1 MNIWYISK
9 YASPLKYGFA
19 SRHFY
24 LSKEFETQ
32 RNNTTIISSDSNHLV
47 NFPDFKETYNHENI
61 DGVDTWFI
69 KTKKYDGANSI
80 SRVLSWFDFEWKLLK
95 WSKKK
100 LENPDVIIVSSL
112 SIFTILSGLI
122 LRRKYDAKLVF
133 EVRDIWPLTI
143 TEVAGTSN
151 FHPFVLLLS
160 WVEKLGYK
168 NSDLIVG
175 TMPNLKE
182 HVKTVLDEERDV
194 YCIPQG
200 VDVELY
206 QNPEKLSKEYI
217 NKYIPKDKFVI
228 GYAGTI
234 GKSNALDTL
243 VNVAEKLSDNEKIHF
258 LLVGGG
264 DYREE
269 LMERS
274 SGLNN
279 ITFAPKVKKTQVQSV
294 IKHCDVL
301 YDSVLDS
308 KLYDYGL
315 SRNKWIDYMFA
326 GKPMLVSFKG
336 FKSMINEAGNGYF
349 VQPENEKELMQKII
363 ELYNLPSDDLI
374 EIGQRGKSW
383 LLENRTFDK
392 LADKYLN
399 IISDA

>member
-24 LSKEFETQ
+24 LSREFGQ
-32 RNNTTIISSDSNHLV
+32 KGNKTTIITSDSNHLV
-47 NFPDFKETYNHENI
+47 NFPDFDKRYNLEII

-69 KTKKYDGANSI
+69 RTKKYNGAHSFGRI
-80 SRVLSWFDFEWKLLK
+80 LSWFDFEWKLLK
-95 WSKKK
+95 WNKKGLDK
-100 LENPDVIIVSSL
+100 PDVIIVSSL

-122 LRRKYDAKLVF
+122 FRRKYSAKLVF
-133 EVRDIWPLTI
+133 EIRDIWPLTI

-151 FHPFVLLLS
+151 YHPFILLLS
-160 WVEKLGYK
+160 WVEKLGYRK
-168 NSDLIVG
+168 SNIVVG
-175 TMPNLKE
+175 TLPNLKE
-182 HVKTVLDEERDV
+182 HVNNILKDKREV
-194 YCIPQG
+194 YSIPQG
-200 VDVELY
+200 VDVELF
-206 QNPEKLSKEYI
+206 QNPVGLSEEYN
-217 NKYIPKDKFVI
+217 NKYIPKNKFIV

-243 VNVAEKLSDNEKIHF
+243 VNVAEKLKDNDEIHF
-258 LLVGGG
+258 LLVGDG

-274 SGLNN
+274 SELDNV
-279 ITFAPKVKKTQVQSV
+279 TFAPKVKKAQVQSV
-294 IKHCDVL
+294 IKYCDVL
-301 YDSVLDS
+301 YDSVIDS

-349 VQPENEKELMQKII
+349 VQPENEKELMDKII
-363 ELYNLPSDDLI
+363 ELYHLPNEELK
-374 EIGQRGKSW
+374 EMGQRGKNW

-392 LADKYLN
+392 LAEKYLK
-399 IISDA
+399 IIKNA

>member
-24 LSKEFETQ
+24 LSKEFERQ

-47 NFPDFKETYNHENI
+47 NFPDFKRTYNQENI

-69 KTKKYDGANSI
+69 RTKKYDGANSV
-80 SRVLSWFDFEWKLLK
+80 SRILSWIDFEWKLLK
-95 WSKKK
+95 WNKKE
-100 LENPDVIIVSSL
+100 LDHPDVIIVSSL

-122 LRRKYDAKLVF
+122 FRRKYDAKLVF

-143 TEVAGTSN
+143 TEVANTST
-151 FHPFVLLLS
+151 FHPFILLLS
-160 WVEKLGYK
+160 WIEKLGYK
-168 NSDLIVG
+168 RSDIIVG

-182 HVKTVLDEERDV
+182 HVKTVLNKEKDV

-200 VDVELY
+200 VDIDLY

-217 NKYIPKDKFVI
+217 NKYIPKDKFII

-234 GKSNALDTL
+234 GKSNALDTF

-274 SGLNN
+274 SGLDN

-294 IKHCDVL
+294 IQHCDVL
-301 YDSVLDS
+301 YDSVIDS

-315 SRNKWIDYMFA
+315 SRNKWIDYMYA

-336 FKSMINEAGNGYF
+336 HKSMINEADNGF
-349 VQPENEKELMQKII
+349 FIQPENEDELKNKII
-363 ELYNLPSDDLI
+363 ELYHLPNEELF
-374 EIGQRGKSW
+374 EMGQRGKRW

-392 LADKYLN
+392 LAGKYLN

>member
-24 LSKEFETQ
+24 LSKEFV
-32 RNNTTIISSDSNHLV
+32 RKGNNATIISSDSNHLV
-47 NFPDFKETYNHENI
+47 NFPDFKRTYNQENI

-69 KTKKYDGANSI
+69 RTKKYDGANSV
-80 SRVLSWFDFEWKLLK
+80 SRILSWFDFEWKLLK
-95 WSKKK
+95 WNKKD
-100 LENPDVIIVSSL
+100 LDHPDVIIVSSL
-112 SIFTILSGLI
+112 SIFSILSGLI
-122 LRRKYDAKLVF
+122 FRRKYGAKLVF

-143 TEVAGTSN
+143 TEVSGTSN
-151 FHPFVLLLS
+151 FHPFILLLS
-160 WVEKLGYK
+160 WIEKLGYK
-168 NSDLIVG
+168 KSDIVVG

-182 HVKTVLDEERDV
+182 HVNEVLHEEREV

-206 QNPEKLSKEYI
+206 QNPEKLSEDYI
-217 NKYIPKDKFVI
+217 NNYIPKDKFIV

-234 GKSNALDTL
+234 GKSNALNTL
-243 VNVAEKLSDNEKIHF
+243 VNAAEKMKDNDEIHF
-258 LLVGGG
+258 LLVGDG
-264 DYREE
+264 DYREN
-269 LMERS
+269 LIKRS

-294 IKHCDVL
+294 IQYCDVL
-301 YDSVLDS
+301 YDSVIDS

-326 GKPMLVSFKG
+326 GKPMLVSFEG

-349 VQPENEKELMQKII
+349 VKPENEKELMDRII
-363 ELYNLPSDDLI
+363 ELYHMPNEKLI
-374 EIGQRGKSW
+374 ELGQKGKEW

-392 LADKYLN
+392 LAEKYLN
-399 IISDA
+399 IIKNA